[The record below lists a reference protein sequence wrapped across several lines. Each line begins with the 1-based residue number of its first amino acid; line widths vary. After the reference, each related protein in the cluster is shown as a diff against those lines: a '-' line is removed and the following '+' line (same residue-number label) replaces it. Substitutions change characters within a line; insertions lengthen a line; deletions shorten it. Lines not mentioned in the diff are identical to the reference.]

1 MLYWFVVSL
10 QIIQN
15 TLSNQRQVTWNT
27 GLSNNI
33 QWVSGVRKC
42 AYKYITCKY
51 GTKVKYTRTQW
62 CTHSIFMP
70 CDLPCEFN
78 QDISVCELCN
88 WSVCMWSSEN
98 HKVCVISIQTP
109 IYVFGHAIPFG
120 CILFGTLRFITYTD
134 SSIQSKNPQQ
144 EWLSS
149 LYTKEN
155 NISNSHT
162 GHCFSSTIVA
172 NIRLFEG
179 QQMYDTSRPVQLMAQ

>member
-1 MLYWFVVSL
+1 MLYWFVVRL

-88 WSVCMWSSEN
+88 WSVYGAVN
-98 HKVCVISIQTP
+98 TI
-109 IYVFGHAIPFG
+109 
-120 CILFGTLRFITYTD
+120 RFA
-134 SSIQSKNPQQ
+134 SFQSKPQ
-144 EWLSS
+144 
-149 LYTKEN
+149 Y
-155 NISNSHT
+155 
-162 GHCFSSTIVA
+162 
-172 NIRLFEG
+172 
-179 QQMYDTSRPVQLMAQ
+179 MYLDMQFHLVVCYLVHYDL